1 MTRYPLHTVESAP
14 APSAPQ
20 LEKVQKKLGFI
31 PNLYA
36 VLADAPAALA
46 SYLTLGSLFDETSLN
61 PTERQIV
68 LLAASRTNHC
78 EYCMA
83 AHTVVAR
90 MQSIPEGVIEAL
102 RSGRPI
108 TDTKLE
114 ALRTFTVAVVRKRG
128 DLDEED
134 LDSFLDAGYSRAQ
147 ILEVLVGV
155 AMKTLSNYTNH
166 IAATPLDSAFASA
179 AWSEKPACAC
189 A

>member
-1 MTRYPLHTVESAP
+1 MTRYPLHTIESAP
-14 APSAPQ
+14 AASAKQ

-36 VLADAPAALA
+36 VLAEAPAALA
-46 SYLTLGSLFDETSLN
+46 SYLTLDSLLEETSLN

-90 MQSIPEGVIEAL
+90 MQSVPEGVVDAL
-102 RSGRPI
+102 RNGNPI
-108 TDTKLE
+108 ADTKLE
-114 ALRTFTVAVVRKRG
+114 ALHTFTVAVVRKRG
-128 DLDEED
+128 ELAKEE
-134 LDSFLDAGYSRAQ
+134 LEAFLGAGYSPAQ

-179 AWSEKPACAC
+179 AWSEKAACAC
-189 A
+189 V